1 LRWPCAGRHGYA
13 LRQAREARA
22 VTLAKKPANPIF
34 SLVSVPIESVPDD
47 DFGPPAAIDCRAS
60 SGLPSPE

>member
-1 LRWPCAGRHGYA
+1 
-13 LRQAREARA
+13 

-47 DFGPPAAIDCRAS
+47 DFGPPAAIGCRAS